1 MFTVR
6 YDQKAPADDTYR
18 NRPVEPFSAAT
29 AWRVHG
35 TLLAV
40 DGRGPEPRAPS
51 VDR

>member
-6 YDQKAPADDTYR
+6 YGQKAPVDDTYR